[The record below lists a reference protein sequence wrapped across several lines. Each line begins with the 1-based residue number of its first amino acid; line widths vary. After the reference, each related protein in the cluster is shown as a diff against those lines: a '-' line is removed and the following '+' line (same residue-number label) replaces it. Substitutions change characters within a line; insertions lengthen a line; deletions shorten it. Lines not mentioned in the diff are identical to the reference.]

1 MRSSYFNFIFLFFNI
16 IRESLKEGKILSWTT
31 QSGNYVKFLRGTP
44 AAWEAQVNPNP
55 DTLYFIAETNA
66 TKGKLYLGSKLI
78 SDGFVNNISSLADLS
93 DILIENN
100 IPSNSLLMYNSTTHK
115 WVPTTLATIFSLIVG
130 PMRGATVST
139 NGESGLVPAPLAGD
153 QKKYLR
159 GDGTWAD
166 PTVLLTG
173 IINGLID
180 QDTGK
185 SIRTIAQEE
194 VALIVDN
201 APQAF
206 DTLKEIA
213 DWIGSNTDA
222 ADIIALDNRVDDLEE
237 ALFGQDGTGTTDGLI
252 LDVQNLTTNYSTLS
266 TTVNNI
272 EQTIRW
278 QDMIE
283 E

>member
-16 IRESLKEGKILSWTT
+16 IRESLKEGKVLSWTT
-31 QSGNYVKFLRGTP
+31 TPGNYVKFLRGTP
-44 AAWEAQVNPNP
+44 AAWEAQINPNP
-55 DTLYFIAETNA
+55 DTLYFIAEQNA

-78 SDGFVNNISSLADLS
+78 SDGSINNINSLSDLS

-100 IPSNSLLMYNSTTHK
+100 IPANSLLMYNNASHK
-115 WVPTTLATIFSLIVG
+115 WVPTTLSTIFSLVVG
-130 PMRGATVST
+130 PMRGASASAD
-139 NGESGLVPAPLAGD
+139 GESGLVPAPLAGD

-159 GDGTWAD
+159 GDGTWQD
-166 PTVLLTG
+166 PTLLVTTMV
-173 IINGLID
+173 NNLIGND
-180 QDTGK
+180 SGK
-185 SIRTIAQEE
+185 TIRTIAQEE

-213 DWIGSNTDA
+213 DWIGDNTDA
-222 ADIIALDNRVDDLEE
+222 ADIVALDNRVDDLEE
-237 ALFGQDGTGTTDGLI
+237 AIFGQDGTGTTDGLI
-252 LDVQNLTTNYSTLS
+252 VNVQNLSTNYSMLAG
-266 TTVNNI
+266 TVNNI

-278 QDMIE
+278 QDMVE